1 MEELGTGRN
10 PSPNLPTGY
19 AQIAYLMALYPEMTI
34 VRRFGYLNSLNFLR
48 LQAQLSDLLVQLR
61 DQQRADSESGDQIRQ
76 TFSISFQEMATARD
90 TDSLQYD
97 TMEALGRALAEYAAA
112 VQQKAFFDRLSK
124 PTRREI
130 DSLGSVLTQQGIL
143 TEENWLTENR
153 EDLVVLAERDHD
165 DRITRS
171 VRGGLLAIFHR
182 VVQVFKRGSPWT
194 VPGTDLS
201 AYAEDKLS
209 LASRILSSV
218 IAAIVPTVGLLALT
232 KIPSKAMCLLFI
244 GGYAIAFSALLAVL
258 TSAKQT
264 DVFILM
270 VSWMTVA
277 VVFVTN

>member
-1 MEELGTGRN
+1 V
-10 PSPNLPTGY
+10 
-19 AQIAYLMALYPEMTI
+19 I
-34 VRRFGYLNSLNFLR
+34 
-48 LQAQLSDLLVQLR
+48 
-61 DQQRADSESGDQIRQ
+61 
-76 TFSISFQEMATARD
+76 
-90 TDSLQYD
+90 
-97 TMEALGRALAEYAAA
+97 AAA

-143 TEENWLTENR
+143 TEETWLTENR

-171 VRGGLLAIFHR
+171 VRRGLLVVFHR
-182 VVQVFKRGSPWT
+182 VVQVFRRVCRTPDQDRFVLTVFQGSPWT

-258 TSAKQT
+258 TSAKET

-270 VSWMTVA
+270 VRYVLWDPCCGTLSLTARQHSWMTVA